1 MYALN
6 TDFEY
11 EFEGKK
17 TILKTKI
24 IKMKGINSKQRYTEK
39 YINHENKKVYYKSIN
54 KLEGDKKI
62 DFDDYKLLSNGYELI
77 VDNMNFIT
85 GSKQMIIKDNGLIKQ
100 RNNKTIKSLYDKAN
114 VNNNIISPL
123 CL

>member
-1 MYALN
+1 
-6 TDFEY
+6 
-11 EFEGKK
+11 
-17 TILKTKI
+17 
-24 IKMKGINSKQRYTEK
+24 MKGINSKQRYTEK